1 MDIKNKG
8 KIGAL
13 FFMCSLWTLNFAGAQ
28 TVMNVLE
35 NNSQTTAFAQ
45 ALEQTGLD
53 ERFTNSGPFTVFA
66 PSNQAFN
73 NLSEWQQADESILL
87 NHFFTGRATARRLS
101 VMNNVTVLSGQT
113 VDISGNI
120 GNLSVGSYEILEANI
135 RANNGVIHII
145 GGVIR

>member
-1 MDIKNKG
+1 MEIKNKG
-8 KIGAL
+8 KIGVL
-13 FFMCSLWTLNFAGAQ
+13 FFVCSLWTLNFAGAQ

-35 NNSQTTAFAQ
+35 SNSQTTAFAQ
-45 ALEQTGLD
+45 ALEQVGLT

-73 NLSEWQQADESILL
+73 NLPEWQQTDESILL

-101 VMNNVTVLSGQT
+101 VMNNVTVLSGET
-113 VDISGNI
+113 VNVSGDI
-120 GNLSVGSYEILEANI
+120 GNLSVGSYEVLDANI

-145 GGVIR
+145 NGVIR